1 MTAVILCVILIG
13 FLLIATESFHRINKA
28 SVAMLMGVVC
38 WILYIGWGTDY
49 VLQQY
54 GTQFS
59 DFLADTPDCKVHEAK
74 LFIAE
79 NVFVNYLQQGAQIVF
94 YLLSICVS
102 SK

>member
-49 VLQQY
+49 VLQQS
-54 GTQFS
+54 GVS
-59 DFLADTPDCKVHEAK
+59 AK
-74 LFIAE
+74 KSE
-79 NVFVNYLQQGAQIVF
+79 N
-94 YLLSICVS
+94 
-102 SK
+102 